1 MKKMFQI
8 PILIAIAIIT
18 ANFCLAQ
25 PQGAEL
31 KKHAQE
37 SETIVE
43 GEVIAQESFI
53 EEPSGNIRT
62 ANFVKVKTQIKGH
75 AAETVAIYTDGG
87 RVGDRAQTLSHAAKL
102 HIGEEGIFLLQS
114 GSPPTYNGNPGFE
127 LKGGNMGLVKRL
139 RKDREK
145 EGYCPGTRE
154 KFISWREIREQ
165 VGQWCSTDLT
175 IKQFDGSTSPESVT
189 QKELCVKLADAIP
202 LFQTQQVQFDVYVK
216 SSVQGLA
223 FESIKLFFDYPIEH
237 IDANIVTNGGISVT
251 KQTVSSASIYQLSVQ
266 DVTESKLKVEI
277 GTGCISSLSY
287 YTLDTAYEKLARVVV
302 DVSNW
307 GSLGTL
313 NLESFIVEGS
323 AKYYEGAGRC
333 YDFDRVC
340 GEGEVGFAPCEVE
353 GIAVAPFA
361 DGIGQILTI
370 TGQSFGNGILGEI
383 TIPNPDDGGAT
394 DFNIFGGPLLQPQY
408 FETWTDTEIKVKLSS
423 LGPGGHPFG
432 SGNWEIDP
440 DINSQEPNTL
450 VCFVKVQ
457 IDYALLNT
465 NVNDDDRMIGLAKN
479 PTAANPDGAY
489 EWYLDA
495 GINNDPILQAQ
506 GITFDMVE
514 QVAIQAYCDWE
525 NATGIETRYMGPLV
539 IPVDFNNDGRN
550 ALMFADLDQNFAAVT
565 ARNFSTN
572 LCTDDQLYFAGRISE
587 ADIRMN
593 RASQWFVSTATN
605 GIQDLQ
611 LDLYSVLMHE
621 IGHSLGHEHAMD
633 LEDNNEDD
641 VHLMYYKVRDEQ
653 IKRDIDFGAENGTE
667 LLIQRT
673 LESINTPGEC
683 FSGYVFN
690 NTPVGCPT
698 TAVGYNQKQE
708 CRVQTKM
715 IVASGENITVQIGE
729 NNDKRVSLFNV
740 MGQSLFR
747 SFDEGNQEINIPS
760 VGLPSGTY
768 FLQYFCNGLP
778 SVKKIII
785 Q

>member
-1 MKKMFQI
+1 MKKMFQL
-8 PILIAIAIIT
+8 PILIAIAILT

-25 PQGAEL
+25 PQWTEIKGFVQEAE
-31 KKHAQE
+31 
-37 SETIVE
+37 TVVE
-43 GEVIAQESFI
+43 GEIFAQECFI
-53 EEPSGNIRT
+53 DETSGNIRT
-62 ANFVKVKTQIKGH
+62 ANFVRVKTPIKGH
-75 AAETVAIYTDGG
+75 AAELVVIYTDGG
-87 RVGDRAQTLSHAAKL
+87 RMGDRVQTVSHSAKL
-102 HIGEEGIFLLQS
+102 RLGEEGIFLLHS
-114 GSPPTYNGNPGFE
+114 GTPSTYKGNAGFV
-127 LKGGNMGLVKRL
+127 LKGGNMGLIRRL
-139 RKDREK
+139 KKDREK
-145 EGYCPGTRE
+145 KGYCPGTRE
-154 KFISWREIREQ
+154 KITSWREIREQ
-165 VGQWCSTDLT
+165 VGKWCGTDLT
-175 IKQFDGSTSPESVT
+175 IKQFDGSESPESVT

-223 FESIKLFFDYPIEH
+223 FESIKLFFDYPTEH

-287 YTLDTAYEKLARVVV
+287 YTLDTVYEKLARVVV

-340 GEGEVGFAPCEVE
+340 GEGEVGFAPCEVTN
-353 GIAVAPFA
+353 IAVAPFA

-370 TGQSFGNGILGEI
+370 TGQGFGNGILGEI

-394 DFNIFGGPLLQPQY
+394 DFDIFGGPLLQPQY
-408 FETWTDTEIKVKLSS
+408 FETWTDTEVKVKLSS

-440 DINSQEPNTL
+440 DITSQEPNTL
-450 VCFVKVQ
+450 VCFVKVG

-465 NVNDDDRMIGLAKN
+465 NVNDVDRMIGLAKN
-479 PTAANPDGAY
+479 PTTANPDGAH

-495 GINNDPILQAQ
+495 GINNGPVLQAQ

-514 QVAIQAYCDWE
+514 QVAIRAYCDWE
-525 NATGIETRYMGPLV
+525 NTTGIETRYMGALTNPNN
-539 IPVDFNNDGRN
+539 NNDGFN
-550 ALMFADLDQNFAAVT
+550 ALMFADLDPSIAAIT

-572 LCTDDQLYFAGRISE
+572 LCDNDQLYFAGRISE

-593 RASQWFVSTATN
+593 RASQWFVSTTTN

-621 IGHSLGHEHAMD
+621 IGHSFGHEHAMD

-653 IKRDIDFGAENGTE
+653 IKRNIDFGAENGTE

-698 TAVGYNQKQE
+698 TAVVYNQEPE

-715 IVASGENITVQIGE
+715 LVPSGENITVEIGE
-729 NNDKRVSLFNV
+729 NNDKRVALFNV
-740 MGQSLFR
+740 MGQSLF
-747 SFDEGNQEINIPS
+747 SSYEEGNQEINFPS

-778 SVKKIII
+778 KVKKIII